1 MSRNSLCLSEQE
13 TVILW
18 DNASK
23 EAKIYTHDRRLIGRL
38 RELEEQYP
46 EEYRLIGEGPQRAV
60 TYHLPKRYITVRSPY
75 NEERRLQQIADAQDN
90 KNLFRKKEEAAD
102 G

>member
-75 NEERRLQQIADAQDN
+75 NEDRRQQQIADAKDN
-90 KNLFRKKEEAAD
+90 KYLFRKKEEAAD